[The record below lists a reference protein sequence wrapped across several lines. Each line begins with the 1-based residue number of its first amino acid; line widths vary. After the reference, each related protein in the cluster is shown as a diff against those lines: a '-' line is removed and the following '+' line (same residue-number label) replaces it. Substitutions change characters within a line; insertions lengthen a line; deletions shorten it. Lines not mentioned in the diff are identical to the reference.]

1 MRFIWK
7 YDKRLIIILSGN
19 YMTDSLIPTLN
30 HDRLTAF
37 LKAFP
42 LVAMHCDGAESAN
55 LLIINAGSSDEPTHI
70 LYRART
76 SGKLPAE
83 VKLCAAARIDFGGT
97 DNPLVGALPDEL
109 CISTA
114 DVPQLLGLSQ
124 LLVTEI
130 DTVRCGGGT
139 IRAHLCEIVV
149 VLAIRQAIATGT
161 VDGGLLAGLAHPKL
175 YLSLVAMHDK
185 PEQNWKISD
194 LSAIAGLSRAQY
206 IEVFRKTVG
215 QTPGGYLTS
224 WRLSLGRARL
234 RAGYSVKTVAAM
246 VGFGSAAAF
255 SRAFS
260 RKFGHSPGICKS
272 QRE

>member
-1 MRFIWK
+1 
-7 YDKRLIIILSGN
+7 
-19 YMTDSLIPTLN
+19 MTQSLISMLN

-42 LVAMHCDGAESAN
+42 LVAMHCDVAECAN
-55 LLIINAGSSDEPTHI
+55 LLIIDVGSSGEPTHL

-97 DNPLVGALPDEL
+97 DNPLVGALPDEI
-109 CISTA
+109 CFSMA
-114 DVPQLLGLSQ
+114 DMPQLFGLSQ
-124 LLVTEI
+124 LLVTES

-139 IRAHLCEIVV
+139 VRAHLCGIVV
-149 VLAIRQAIATGT
+149 VLVIRQAIATGT

-175 YLSLVAMHDK
+175 YLSLVAMHDN

-194 LSAIAGLSRAQY
+194 LSAITGLSRAQY
-206 IEVFRKTVG
+206 IEVFRKIVG
-215 QTPGGYLTS
+215 QTPGVYLTS
-224 WRLSLGRARL
+224 WRLSLGRAKL
-234 RAGYSVKTVAAM
+234 REGHSVKTVASM

-255 SRAFS
+255 SRAFT
-260 RKFGHSPGICKS
+260 RKFGHSPGTCKS
-272 QRE
+272 QRERI

>member
-1 MRFIWK
+1 
-7 YDKRLIIILSGN
+7 
-19 YMTDSLIPTLN
+19 MTESLVSMLN

-42 LVAMHCDGAESAN
+42 LLAMPCDAAESAN
-55 LLIINAGSSDEPTHI
+55 LLIIDSSHSGEPTHLI
-70 LYRART
+70 YRART
-76 SGKLPAE
+76 SGGIPEE
-83 VKLCAAARIDFGGT
+83 VKLCAAARIDFGGA

-109 CISTA
+109 CFSLEA
-114 DVPQLLGLSQ
+114 MPQLLGLTQ

-130 DTVRCGGGT
+130 DTFRCGGST
-139 IRAHLCEIVV
+139 VRAHLCEVVV
-149 VLAIRQAIATGT
+149 VLAIRQAIAAGT

-185 PEQNWKISD
+185 PEQCWDISD

-206 IEVFRKTVG
+206 IQVFRKTVG
-215 QTPGGYLTS
+215 QSPGAYLTS
-224 WRLSLGRARL
+224 WRLSLGRAKL
-234 RAGYSVKTVAAM
+234 RSGYSVKSVAAM

-260 RKFGHSPGICKS
+260 RKFGHPPGMIRS
-272 QRE
+272 QINRI